1 MKTGLFYNNSGFTNS
16 LRSGARNDLYDR
28 IRKEVAS
35 KYEIRLERANQSERD
50 WLNWKIDLVAE
61 IRYNRLLFSAK

>member
-1 MKTGLFYNNSGFTNS
+1 MKTGLFYNNSGFTS
-16 LRSGARNDLYDR
+16 PLRSGARNDLYNR

-35 KYEIRLERANQSERD
+35 EYEIRLEQANPSERD

>member
-1 MKTGLFYNNSGFTNS
+1 MKTGLFFNNSGLTTS
-16 LRSGARNDLYDR
+16 SRSGGRNELYDR

-35 KYEIRLERANQSERD
+35 EYEIRLEQADSSERD
-50 WLNWKIDLVAE
+50 WLNWKIDLLAE

>member
-1 MKTGLFYNNSGFTNS
+1 MKTGLFFNNSGFTNP
-16 LRSGARNDLYDR
+16 SGPRNELYDR

-35 KYEIRLERANQSERD
+35 DYETRLEQANSSERD

-61 IRYNRLLFSAK
+61 IRYNQLLFSAK

>member
-1 MKTGLFYNNSGFTNS
+1 MKTDLFFNNSNFSNPP
-16 LRSGARNDLYDR
+16 RSGARNDLYDR

-35 KYEIRLERANQSERD
+35 DYEIRLEQATSSERD
-50 WLNWKIDLVAE
+50 WLNWKIDLLAE